1 MIDMI
6 KSIVQWLD
14 GVKRL
19 VATVAKQEPIYV
31 TSYRVPGSF
40 AILYIYYIAGI
51 SPHYRLAID
60 SNDSSGIDQ
69 KYIDKL
75 FTNQNPLEEI
85 ATGIHDKA
93 ISKFIGSPF
102 DGKQVAR

>member
-6 KSIVQWLD
+6 KSIVKWLD

-19 VATVAKQEPIYV
+19 VATVAKQEPVYV

-51 SPHYRLAID
+51 NPHYRLAID
-60 SNDSSGIDQ
+60 SNDRSGIKQ
-69 KYIDKL
+69 KYVDKL

-85 ATGIHDKA
+85 ATGIHDEA
-93 ISKFIGSPF
+93 ISKFIGAPF
-102 DGKQVAR
+102 IGKDIIN